1 LGEAQM
7 RFLEIAIAVV
17 ELSWPYA
24 VALSAI
30 ICLTAK
36 AINDEIEY
44 RRFKNL
50 VSVNT
55 VADV

>member
-1 LGEAQM
+1 M

>member
-1 LGEAQM
+1 M

-30 ICLTAK
+30 ICLIVK
-36 AINDEIEY
+36 AVYDEVEY
-44 RRFKNL
+44 YKFKSKN
-50 VSVNT
+50 
-55 VADV
+55 